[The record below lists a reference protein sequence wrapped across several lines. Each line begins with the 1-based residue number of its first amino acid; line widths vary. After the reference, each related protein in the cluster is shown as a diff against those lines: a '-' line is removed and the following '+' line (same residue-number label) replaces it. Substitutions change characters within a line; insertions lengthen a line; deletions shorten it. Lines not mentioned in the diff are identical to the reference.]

1 MTRNTTLTAAVLLA
15 LVSAG
20 AATAQDTQ
28 QCNSEATQLKAQ
40 IDASALSDP
49 DRAKLE
55 DSLSEAQ
62 TADVARCEQIV
73 ARISRELKAGGDTG
87 ATNPDTGEDYAS
99 RNSSNAQPGD
109 ESAADPSA
117 YEQGHAAAA
126 ESLPEHPGA
135 AANSTDPASTTM
147 QDEGYASA
155 QATMSESQST
165 SDSAT
170 AATTGSTTSSTA
182 TKGGT
187 ATSALSSMTADEL
200 VDKPVK
206 ATDGK
211 EIGEIDKIVI
221 DRTPQGHGFAVIGVG
236 GLLGVGETKVL
247 VDLDQLQLT
256 ADGSLSVPVASKED
270 VEALPR
276 YDEAHYQQYQGELGR
291 LL

>member
-15 LVSAG
+15 LAGAG

-28 QCNSEATQLKAQ
+28 QCNSTATQLKAQ
-40 IDASALSDP
+40 IDAAALSDP

-62 TADVARCEQIV
+62 TADIARCEQIV
-73 ARISRELKAGGDTG
+73 SRISRELKAGGDTG
-87 ATNPDTGEDYAS
+87 GTNPDTGEDY
-99 RNSSNAQPGD
+99 SSQDGSNTQP
-109 ESAADPSA
+109 ADPSA

-135 AANSTDPASTTM
+135 AANATDPASTTM

-155 QATMSESQST
+155 QATMSESQSA

-170 AATTGSTTSSTA
+170 AATTGNATSSA
-182 TKGGT
+182 GTKGGT
-187 ATSALSSMTADEL
+187 ATSALSAMTADQL

-206 ATDGK
+206 ATNGK

-256 ADGSLSVPVASKED
+256 ADGSLRVPVASKED

-276 YDEAHYQQYQGELGR
+276 YDEAHYQQYQGELGH